1 MGERKFL
8 MFLAL
13 LSSVESLR
21 IASSS
26 CADPTSEISLSPTG
40 VATVIWLLGRRFIKI
55 CHPKPPEGT
64 LPEGPSDALQPF
76 LDNVEELGE
85 LWLRLKLY
93 VLHYVAQG
101 VGWSDLRI
109 AGGEP

>member
-21 IASSS
+21 IVSSS
-26 CADPTSEISLSPTG
+26 CADPTSEISLSLTG
-40 VATVIWLLGRRFIKI
+40 VVTLVWLLGKRFIRI
-55 CHPKPPEGT
+55 FHLKPLEGT
-64 LPEGPSDALQPF
+64 LPEGPSDALQTF

-85 LWLRLKLY
+85 PWLRLKLY